1 MKKNTILLFMAFIV
15 LYGCKKNQE
24 NKNDTKSYY
33 TLQELR
39 DLYSSGDQKK
49 WPEPSLDS
57 SIVGFKELGVLPQV
71 KFPED
76 NPYTKEK
83 RELGKLLFHDPRLS
97 SSGQISCA
105 SCHNPDLGW
114 ADGTRVPFGHDRT
127 PGVRNTLS
135 IMNIGHAEIFF
146 WDGRVNNLED
156 QAVAAIENPIE
167 MNNDMMVAIDTLQ
180 KIKKYQRFFKEV
192 YGDTIIN
199 KERILKAIVTF
210 ERTIVSRKSDF
221 DRFILGDSNKLTDE
235 QVLGLHLFRTK
246 ARCIN
251 CHHSPY
257 FSDQQFHN
265 VGLSYYGR
273 KYEDLGL
280 YRQTGK
286 KEDVGKFK
294 TPTLRQISQT
304 APYMHNGL
312 FPHLRGVLNM
322 YNAGMPRVKPKGKQV
337 NDTLFPSTSPL
348 LKELHLTD
356 TELKALEAFLESLSP
371 VIYREKPP
379 ESYPI

>member
-1 MKKNTILLFMAFIV
+1 MNKSLIFFYIILMII
-15 LYGCKKNQE
+15 YGCQE
-24 NKNDTKSYY
+24 NQKEKNNSKGYY
-33 TLQELR
+33 TLKELR
-39 DLYSSGDQKK
+39 DLYSSGDIKK
-49 WPEPSLDS
+49 WPKPLLDS
-57 SIVGFKELGVLPQV
+57 SITGFKELGVLPPV
-71 KFPED
+71 KFPKD
-76 NPYTKEK
+76 NPYTEEK
-83 RELGKLLFHDPRLS
+83 RELGKLLFYDPRLS

-105 SCHNPDLGW
+105 SCHDPDLGW
-114 ADGTRVPFGHDRT
+114 ADGRRVPFGHDRT

-135 IMNIGHAEIFF
+135 IINIAHAKNFF
-146 WDGRVNNLED
+146 WDGRVTSLED

-167 MNNDMMVAIDTLQ
+167 MNNHIAVAIDTIQ
-180 KIKKYQRFFKEV
+180 QIKGYQRFFKEV
-192 YGDTIIN
+192 YGDTVIN
-199 KERILKAIVTF
+199 KEKILNAIVTF
-210 ERTIVSRKSDF
+210 ERTVVSRKSDF
-221 DRFILGDSNKLTDE
+221 DRFILGDTTKLTDQ

-280 YRQTGK
+280 YRLTGK
-286 KEDVGKFK
+286 KADVGKFK

-312 FPHLRGVLNM
+312 FPHLKGVLNM
-322 YNAGMPRVKPKGKQV
+322 YNAGMPHVKPKGEQV

-348 LKELHLTD
+348 LKELHLTKQ
-356 TELKALEAFLESLSP
+356 ELQALEAFLESLSP

-379 ESYPI
+379 ETYPL